1 MLHGETVRTNFNL
14 IRKRSFYFVTTKCL
28 THFYQVLIAKY
39 KLCKYKTLG
48 THLLLLPSYQ
58 IIRHKMILQ
67 NNLSRRENI
76 SNLTSAGRLTRWK
89 PRAMFQMTSPPSY
102 PRSNINIVQLLHLSL
117 QYTMDHNRSLFRHSS
132 NAGAGARVLHYHPI
146 PPQF

>member
-28 THFYQVLIAKY
+28 THFFQVLIAKY

-89 PRAMFQMTSPPSY
+89 PRAMFQMTSPPPILDLIIQYCSIA
-102 PRSNINIVQLLHLSL
+102 PPLIAIHNGPQSL
-117 QYTMDHNRSLFRHSS
+117 PLPPLF
-132 NAGAGARVLHYHPI
+132 
-146 PPQF
+146 

>member
-28 THFYQVLIAKY
+28 THFFQVLIAKY

-89 PRAMFQMTSPPSY
+89 PRAMFQMTSPPPY
-102 PRSNINIVQLLHLSL
+102 PRSNYTILFNCSTSHCNTQWTTIVTSSATLLIPEPEPEC
-117 QYTMDHNRSLFRHSS
+117 YI
-132 NAGAGARVLHYHPI
+132 I
-146 PPQF
+146 PPQFYI